1 MTQPPV
7 RTTVSFVAG
16 FDGVMP
22 LPDAAISAGLKHRF
36 AIVQS
41 TYRPDSVDMYFDE
54 NLWEKLIGFAQ
65 ALDPSALISVI
76 EEGNS
81 HEINLNAF
89 MSQWS
94 SSTDPYP
101 DPPPFVIVRDRRGI
115 ALLIA
120 TEYWTRVGG
129 PPPYAD
135 SYTYSFY
142 SRENIEQR
150 AVSFLLDGDRERLW
164 ELVTPASLGRK

>member
-1 MTQPPV
+1 MAEPV
-7 RTTVSFVAG
+7 RTTVSFVTG

-22 LPDAAISAGLKHRF
+22 LPDVAKSAGLRHRF

-54 NLWEKLIGFAQ
+54 NLWKRLIGFAQ
-65 ALDPSALISVI
+65 GLDASVLFSVI
-76 EEGNS
+76 EEGS
-81 HEINLNAF
+81 SDEKNLDVF

-94 SSTDPYP
+94 NSADPYR
-101 DPPPFVIVRDRRGI
+101 DPPPFVILRDRRGTG
-115 ALLIA
+115 LLIA

-135 SYTYSFY
+135 SYTYSIY
-142 SRENIEQR
+142 SRESIEQR
-150 AVSFLLDGDRERLW
+150 AVSFLLDGDRKHLW
-164 ELVTPASLGRK
+164 DLVSPAFLDGE